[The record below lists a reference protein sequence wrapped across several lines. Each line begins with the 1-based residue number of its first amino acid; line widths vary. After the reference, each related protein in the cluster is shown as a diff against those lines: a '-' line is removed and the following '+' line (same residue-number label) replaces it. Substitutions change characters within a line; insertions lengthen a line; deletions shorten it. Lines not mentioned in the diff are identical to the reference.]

1 MQSWPLTDHTP
12 RSRNYKWELLLLLS
26 LAFFF
31 HQGDRAI
38 YGVVATKIQAELL
51 LSKSEIGLI
60 GAILFWTIAVMT
72 PLAGYLGDVLRKK
85 VMITG
90 ALVFWSATTALTGL
104 SQGFLSVA
112 LLRSVATGGSESFYA
127 PPAYALLARFH
138 QRTRALAMSV
148 HQAAMYV
155 GVMTSGWMG
164 GYVAQNWGWRSVFYV
179 YGGAGILVALV
190 FLFRLRD
197 DRDFP
202 PDGETATPT
211 VRPGEQSKSNIG
223 TCLSAPLPSP
233 LPGVP
238 GRGSC
243 SPAVRPQWENPLRSL
258 SLIFRTPTALL
269 LTAGFTAVVFVN
281 NAYMVFGPAFLKE
294 KFDLSELSAGTY
306 AMFFHHV
313 AALFGVLLGGPLSDA
328 LARKMIGGRLRIQ
341 TGAMLLGAGA
351 ITGMGWGATVW
362 AACAGMALFGLFR
375 GLYEANTHASLFEVI
390 EPRYRSSA
398 VGAMVMTAFL
408 AGGAAPW
415 LMGVLCDRGL
425 SLSSVFAGYSLVYVV
440 GGLAVGLGLLVF
452 YQRDRIV
459 EDDHQ

>member
-1 MQSWPLTDHTP
+1 MDHTP
-12 RSRNYKWELLLLLS
+12 LAHSYKWELLLLLS

-38 YGVVATKIQAELL
+38 YGVVAKKIQADLL

-60 GAILFWTIAVMT
+60 GAIFFWTIAVMT
-72 PLAGYLGDVLRKK
+72 PIAGYLGDVLRKK

-90 ALVFWSATTALTGL
+90 ALLFWSSTTALTGL

-148 HQAAMYV
+148 HQAALYI
-155 GVMTSGWMG
+155 GVMTSGLIG
-164 GYVAQNWGWRSVFYV
+164 GYIAQTWGWRSVFYV

-190 FLFRLRD
+190 FVFRLRD

-202 PDGETATPT
+202 EDGPAA
-211 VRPGEQSKSNIG
+211 
-223 TCLSAPLPSP
+223 AP
-233 LPGVP
+233 
-238 GRGSC
+238 
-243 SPAVRPQWENPLRSL
+243 AARPQWENPLRSL

-269 LTAGFTAVVFVN
+269 LTTGFTAVVFVN
-281 NAYMVFGPAFLKE
+281 NAYVVFAPAFLAE
-294 KFDLSELSAGTY
+294 KFNLSELSAGTY

-313 AALFGVLLGGPLSDA
+313 AALAGVLLGGPLSDV
-328 LARKMIGGRLRIQ
+328 LARKIVGGRLRIQ

-351 ITGMGWGATVW
+351 IVFMGRGATVE

-375 GLYEANTHASLFEVI
+375 GLYESNTHASLFEVI

-415 LMGVLCDRGL
+415 LMGVLCDRGF
-425 SLSSVFAGYSLVYVV
+425 SLSSVFASYSLVYVV

-452 YQRDRIV
+452 YRRDRIV